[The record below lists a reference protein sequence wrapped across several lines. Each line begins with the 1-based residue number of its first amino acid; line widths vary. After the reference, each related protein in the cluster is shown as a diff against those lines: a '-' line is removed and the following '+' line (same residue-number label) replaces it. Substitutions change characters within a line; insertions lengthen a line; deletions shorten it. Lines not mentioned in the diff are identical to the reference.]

1 MEIFARIARM
11 CRPHRR
17 HFFWGLT
24 GLVIANITRLILPLL
39 AGSVVDTVIEQGRIE
54 RLLPLCGW
62 IFGLTALRACMGFL
76 RGYQM
81 EQLSQNFTFDLRTG
95 LYRHLQQM
103 PYRFYDE
110 NYVGEIMSRM
120 TGDIEGL
127 RNLLAGGLVQLF
139 ESLIWFFGA
148 LIMLFTLNV
157 RLAFIMLIFAPAVAV
172 VAFIFNKKIRPCFRA
187 VREQNAVLSTRT
199 QENISGM
206 RVVKAFAREEHEK
219 QSFNAENRKVLRLHL
234 KVTYTWSDF
243 VPMLDFL
250 GSLCTPALMGVGGY
264 MVVNGQLTLGTL
276 VAFTNY
282 IWLITWPMRNL
293 GGVVNMLAM
302 ASTSAEKL
310 FYYIDLGSSIRE
322 KEQPSFPQPFAG
334 HVVFDHVTFSYGDG
348 IVLDD
353 VSFEARPG
361 STIALMGATG
371 SGKTSIINLMA
382 RFYDC
387 QRGSVTIDGVNVKDM
402 PLRALRDRIGIVM
415 QETFL
420 FSETLANNIAFGR
433 PDAPLPRIDD
443 AAGAAC
449 AQEFIQAMP
458 LGYETIVGERGL
470 GLSGGQKQR
479 VAIARAL
486 LYDPT
491 ILVLDDATS
500 AVDMETEHAIQ
511 LHFEEQFENRTT
523 FIVAHRISSVQK
535 ADEILVLDEGR
546 IAERGNHNDLL
557 AKKGIYYRMY
567 LDQYRDFAAMEGQV
581 G

>member
-1 MEIFARIARM
+1 MDIFARIARM

-17 HFFWGLT
+17 HFFLGLT
-24 GLVIANITRLILPLL
+24 GLILANATRLVLPLL
-39 AGSVVDTVIEQGRIE
+39 AGSVVDTVIEGGHIE

-62 IFGLTALRACMGFL
+62 IFGLTVLRACMNFL

-81 EQLSQNFTFDLRTG
+81 EQLSQNFTYDLRTG
-95 LYRHLQQM
+95 LYQHLQHM
-103 PYRFYDE
+103 PYRFYDQ

-127 RNLLAGGLVQLF
+127 RNLLAGGLVQLM
-139 ESLIWFFGA
+139 ENLMWFFGA
-148 LIMLFTLNV
+148 LIMLFALNV
-157 RLAFIMLIFAPAVAV
+157 RLALIMLAFAPAVAV
-172 VAFIFNKKIRPCFRA
+172 VAVLFNKKIRPCFRA
-187 VREQNAVLSTRT
+187 VREQNAMLSTRT

-219 QSFNAENRKVLRLHL
+219 QAFDAENRKLLRLNL
-234 KVTYTWSDF
+234 KVSYTWSDF
-243 VPMLDFL
+243 VPVLDFL
-250 GSLCTPALMGVGGY
+250 GSLCTPALMGVGAY

-282 IWLITWPMRNL
+282 IWMITGPMRNL

-310 FYYIDLGSSIRE
+310 FYYVDLGSSIRE
-322 KEQPSFPQPFAG
+322 KEHPVFPQPLTG

-348 IVLDD
+348 TVLEDIN
-353 VSFEARPG
+353 FEAKPG

-371 SGKTSIINLMA
+371 SGKTSVINLMA

-402 PLRALRDRIGIVM
+402 PLQSLRDRIGIVM

-420 FSETLANNIAFGR
+420 FSETIANNIAFGR
-433 PDAPLPRIDD
+433 PHADMTHIQ
-443 AAGAAC
+443 AAARAAC
-449 AQEFIQAMP
+449 AEEFIQAMP
-458 LGYETIVGERGL
+458 QGYETIVGERGL

-486 LYDPT
+486 LYDPA

-500 AVDMETEHAIQ
+500 AVDMETEHEIQ
-511 LHFEEQFENRTT
+511 QHLEQQFYNRTT
-523 FIVAHRISSVQK
+523 FIIAHRISSVQK
-535 ADEILVLDEGR
+535 ADEILVLDQGR

-567 LDQYRDFAAMEGQV
+567 LDQYRDFASIEGQV